1 MIEIQLMSWDISPKK
16 SVNKVLSLFLTYK
29 IVLEFPNTEVLHFDI
44 LFCQL
49 SVKKFMPLTCF
60 YHETSTI
67 ASSKIEKFRSSN
79 QTLTQL

>member
-44 LFCQL
+44 LFCQ
-49 SVKKFMPLTCF
+49 PQACF

-67 ASSKIEKFRSSN
+67 ASSKIEIFRSSN